1 MSFSKKTVKKA
12 VLKKCTFHLSK
23 RTAFCLLFTVFFST
37 FAFSISPATQVFL
50 RRINMLQ
57 SDVNNPVVVK
67 KYMQNMSLDEKI
79 AQLFLLNLEG
89 NSFFTE
95 KTEYND
101 GISPGG

>member
-1 MSFSKKTVKKA
+1 MSFSKKTEKKA

-67 KYMQNMSLDEKI
+67 KYMQNIDI
-79 AQLFLLNLEG
+79 F
-89 NSFFTE
+89 
-95 KTEYND
+95 Y
-101 GISPGG
+101 